1 MIWMGVVI
9 GLLTVALSLLSW
21 FSYRTTRDLLF
32 LSDELGEM
40 QERVEEYRGHLEIVY
55 GLETFYGDETLG
67 NLLRHTKDF
76 ERYLGTFNDITDLS
90 LPENIEEEEPES
102 DEYEQEEENN
112 ASQKTTT
119 RTGKVV
125 FHQGS

>member
-1 MIWMGVVI
+1 VIWVWVLVGVLSVI
-9 GLLTVALSLLSW
+9 LALLGW
-21 FSYRTTRDLLF
+21 FCFRTTRDLLF

-90 LPENIEEEEPES
+90 LPENIEEEEPGS
-102 DEYEQEEENN
+102 DEYEQKEKNN
-112 ASQKTTT
+112 TSQEKTT

>member
-1 MIWMGVVI
+1 MIWVWVLVGVLSVI
-9 GLLTVALSLLSW
+9 LALLGW
-21 FSYRTTRDLLF
+21 FCFRTTRDLLF

-90 LPENIEEEEPES
+90 LPENTEEEEPES
-102 DEYEQEEENN
+102 DEYEQEEKNN
-112 ASQKTTT
+112 ASQEKTT

-125 FHQGS
+125 FHQSS